1 LILMKL
7 PDKLKSYLLINVTTT
22 GRYAQLVILLAIL
35 ISCDSPRP
43 TNKFSNDVFVSI
55 ADFQD
60 RRLTD
65 SLFAFLENINA
76 EYRRAAVL
84 AFASLQ
90 DPRAVEPLGKI
101 FTRDSDASVR
111 ASVAFALGQIGGAKA
126 FEYLNSKPN
135 PLDPVISEAWAKVSV
150 EGSTPI
156 ELTSWGLY
164 RLTLRNQATETHVA
178 EAMAFLDLTY
188 DEDIRLGAAHF
199 FGRGTHAIAAAEAA
213 LLNALKNDPSPLVR
227 MAVASSLR
235 KIKTAEVQHV
245 LIEAFRDETDYR
257 VRVNLVRA
265 LQPYPLR
272 ETAEVFANALADEQI
287 NVAIAASEIIRQTAS
302 APDYSWIAEK
312 ARAAKNWRVKA
323 NVYEAALSVTGS
335 QEISEE
341 IMQACYASANPY
353 ERAAL
358 IAALSH
364 APLLYEFVYDQLQ
377 EGEVPVIRSTSASTL
392 VSMNRHKAFSLSMQQ
407 SFFEMYKQIILTS
420 DDAAVIGTIASAFA
434 DSTLGYKNIT
444 SDFGFLYE
452 AKQKLSLPR
461 DNEALQPLEAAIA
474 FIEGKKHA
482 PNVKNEFNHPIDWEF
497 VKTIP
502 RDQRVLIRTDKGNI
516 VMELFVE
523 EAPGSVANFLQLAK
537 SGYFNSKNFH
547 RVVPNFVIQGG
558 CNRGDGWGSED
569 YSIRSE
575 FSMRKY
581 KEGSVGMASAGKDTE
596 GTQWFITHSPTP
608 HLDGRYTIFAEV
620 ITGMDVVHRIEVGDV
635 ILSVEILNP

>member
-1 LILMKL
+1 MKL
-7 PDKLKSYLLINVTTT
+7 PDKLRSYPLINVTTT
-22 GRYAQLVILLAIL
+22 GRHIQLVILLAML
-35 ISCDSPRP
+35 ISCDSARP
-43 TNKFSNDVFVSI
+43 TNKFSNDVFVHI

-65 SLFAFLENINA
+65 SLFSFLENVNA

-90 DPRAVEPLGKI
+90 DTSAVASLGRI

-111 ASVAFALGQIGGAKA
+111 TAVAFALGQIGGAKA
-126 FEYLNSKPN
+126 FEYLTSKPN
-135 PLDPVISEAWAKVSV
+135 PVDPVISEAMGKVSV

-156 ELTSWGLY
+156 DLTSWGLY
-164 RLTLRNQATETHVA
+164 RLALRNQANETHIA
-178 EAMAFLDLTY
+178 TASAFLDLTY
-188 DEDIRLGAAHF
+188 EEDMRLGAAHF
-199 FGRGTHAIAAAEAA
+199 FGRGQHNIADAEAA
-213 LLNALKNDPSPLVR
+213 LLKALKNDPSPLVR

-235 KIKTAEVQHV
+235 KIKTAGVQHA
-245 LIEAFRDETDYR
+245 LIEAFRDERDYR
-257 VRVNLVRA
+257 VKVNLVRA

-272 ETAEVFANALADEQI
+272 ETAEVFASALADEQI
-287 NVAIAASEIIRQTAS
+287 NVAIAVSEVIRQSAI
-302 APDYSWIAEK
+302 APDYSWLTEK
-312 ARAAKNWRVKA
+312 IRTAKNWRVKA
-323 NVYEAALSVTGS
+323 NLYEAALAVAGHP
-335 QEISEE
+335 ELSEE
-341 IMQACYASANPY
+341 IKQACLASVNPY
-353 ERAAL
+353 EKAAL

-364 APLLYEFVYDQLQ
+364 APMLYEFVHDQLL
-377 EGEVPVIRSTSASTL
+377 ESEVPVIRSTAASTL

-434 DSTLGYKNIT
+434 DSTLGYKSFT
-444 SDFGFLYE
+444 DFGFLYE

-474 FIEGKKHA
+474 YVEGKKHVT
-482 PNVKNEFNHPIDWEF
+482 PVKNEFNHPIDWEF

-620 ITGMDVVHRIEVGDV
+620 VTGMDVVHRIEVGDV